1 MPAGRAAAG
10 GGAITGEEATAATG
24 EAKVGEEPD
33 VERGRVFME
42 MGVGVTAGGEIV
54 FWRESIEGEDTR
66 GGAAFGGKEAVDG
79 EVDTGVLPQE

>member
-10 GGAITGEEATAATG
+10 GGAITREEATAAAAG

-33 VERGRVFME
+33 VERGGVFME

-54 FWRESIEGEDTR
+54 FGGESIEGEDT
-66 GGAAFGGKEAVDG
+66 
-79 EVDTGVLPQE
+79 